1 LHDLGGAVFAKR
13 GTSLQ
18 SPNITTFTSPGVEI
32 LFQSARSGL
41 DAGLTKRLID
51 FIDGTEHSLDV
62 AIYDLRH
69 PAILEALA
77 RQTKRGVRLRLAYD
91 GGKERAGGLSGDPK
105 PAGTEEALAAAGL
118 LPYATA
124 VHEAGRHLMHDKFVV
139 RDGKAVWVGSANFTI
154 GGLEQQDN
162 NCLILTSNQLATCYT
177 TVLEELLQAHHAHTH
192 ESATPPT
199 IEVGNTP
206 LIPFFEPAS
215 GDGVGRAITAA
226 LRGARRVRIA
236 AFLLS
241 DAEILKALLPFAGD
255 PHADIRGVYDPNGM
269 KDVLRY
275 THQDPQLFWFLNDPR
290 FCAAPSHGFV
300 AGHEQDFMHNKVF
313 VIEDQVVFT
322 GSYNFSENARENDE
336 TVLALNSTAIA
347 AAYTSYIERLYTI
360 YKADA
365 VPAPAAIVRERSAA
379 APSTGKA
386 AGRVAAVRETS
397 RSRASGLDRAISFIV
412 ILLVIVLLVAV
423 LLAILVLHSG

>member
-1 LHDLGGAVFAKR
+1 M
-13 GTSLQ
+13 Q
-18 SPNITTFTSPGVEI
+18 SPYATTLTTQGVEI
-32 LFQSARSGL
+32 LFQSARAGL
-41 DAGLTKRLID
+41 NAGLTKHLID

-69 PAILEALA
+69 PAILEALS

-91 GGKERAGGLSGDPK
+91 GGKERVGGLSGDPK
-105 PAGTEEALAAAGL
+105 PGGTEEALSAAGL
-118 LPYATA
+118 LPFATA

-139 RDGKAVWVGSANFTI
+139 RDGKAVWVGSANFTV

-162 NCLILTSNQLATCYT
+162 NCLILTSNQLATSYT
-177 TVLEELLQAHHAHTH
+177 TVLEELLQPHHRHTY

-206 LIPFFEPAS
+206 LIPFFEPAN
-215 GDGVGRAITAA
+215 GDGIGRAITAA
-226 LRGARRVRIA
+226 LKGARRVRIA

-241 DAEILKALLPFAGD
+241 DADILTALLPFAGN

-275 THQDPQLFWFLNDPR
+275 THQDPKAFWFLSDPR

-300 AGHEQDFMHNKVF
+300 AGHEQDFMHNKIF

-336 TVLALNSTAIA
+336 SVLVLNSTEIA
-347 AAYTSYIERLYTI
+347 TAYTSYIDRLYSI

-379 APSTGKA
+379 TPS
-386 AGRVAAVRETS
+386 AGRVSGRGAAVRQTS
-397 RSRASGLDRAISFIV
+397 RSRSSGLDRAISFV
-412 ILLVIVLLVAV
+412 VVLLVIVLIVAV
-423 LLAILVLHSG
+423 LLAILALHLG

>member
-1 LHDLGGAVFAKR
+1 
-13 GTSLQ
+13 
-18 SPNITTFTSPGVEI
+18 
-32 LFQSARSGL
+32 
-41 DAGLTKRLID
+41 
-51 FIDGTEHSLDV
+51 
-62 AIYDLRH
+62 
-69 PAILEALA
+69 
-77 RQTKRGVRLRLAYD
+77 
-91 GGKERAGGLSGDPK
+91 
-105 PAGTEEALAAAGL
+105 
-118 LPYATA
+118 
-124 VHEAGRHLMHDKFVV
+124 MHDKFVV
-139 RDGKAVWVGSANFTI
+139 RDGKAVWVGSANFTV

-162 NCLILTSNQLATCYT
+162 NCLILTSHQLATCYT
-177 TVLEELLQAHHAHTH
+177 TVLEELLQSHHLHTH

-206 LIPFFEPAS
+206 LIPFFEPAN

-226 LRGARRVRIA
+226 LHGARRVRIA

-241 DAEILKALLPFAGD
+241 DADILKALLPFAEN

-275 THQDPQLFWFLNDPR
+275 THQDPQLFWFLSDPR

-365 VPAPAAIVRERSAA
+365 VPAPAAVVRERSAA
-379 APSTGKA
+379 SPSGRKE
-386 AGRVAAVRETS
+386 AGRVAAARKRS
-397 RSRASGLDRAISFIV
+397 RSRTSGLDRTISFVV
-412 ILLVIVLLVAV
+412 ILLVIVLIVAV
-423 LLAILVLHSG
+423 LLAFLVLHGG